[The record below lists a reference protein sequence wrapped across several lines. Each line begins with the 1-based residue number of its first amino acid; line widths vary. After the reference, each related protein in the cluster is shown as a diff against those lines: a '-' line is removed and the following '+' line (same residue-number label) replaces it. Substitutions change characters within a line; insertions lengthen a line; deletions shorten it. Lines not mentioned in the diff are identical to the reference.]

1 MPLAIAIVGAGPA
14 GCYAAERLARAAPD
28 AAIDVIERLP
38 TPYGLVRAGVAPDHQ
53 GTKAVERVLE
63 RALTRPGVAFFGN
76 VEIGRDL
83 SLAELKGLYDA
94 VIVATGAPED
104 RRLGITGEELA
115 GVFGSG
121 AFTRWIN
128 GHPDAADLPVRL
140 EHVRSAVVI
149 GNGNVAIDV
158 ARVLAKSREEMAG
171 SDLAPSIAEEIAA
184 APLQEIHIV
193 GRRGP
198 AEAHFTPLE
207 LEELGSLA
215 RATPVVNA
223 AALPEA
229 PSAGNPRV
237 LEILRGFAGASDP
250 SKPIRLHFDFELKP
264 LRFEGGAH
272 VERAVF
278 ERQRPSGGSYL
289 STGETTSFPADLVV
303 SCIGYR
309 SLSCGG
315 LAPEEGK
322 FRNEDGRIEPGL
334 YVVGWAKRGPS
345 GTIPTNRSEAHAV
358 ADRVLAE
365 TRAGDKRGRA
375 GLTAALS
382 ALTRGIVDFP
392 AWRAIDAAERARA
405 STGRPREKL
414 RRWSDFATPMR

>member
-63 RALTRPGVAFFGN
+63 RALTRPNVAFFGN
-76 VEIGRDL
+76 VEVGRDL
-83 SLAELKGLYDA
+83 SLAELRDLYDA

-104 RRLGITGEELA
+104 RRLGIPGEDLA

-128 GHPDAADLPVRL
+128 GHPDAADLPVDLGR
-140 EHVRSAVVI
+140 VRSAIVI

-158 ARVLAKSREEMAG
+158 ARVLAKSRGEMAR
-171 SDLAPSIAEEIAA
+171 SDLAPSIEAAIAA
-184 APLQEIHIV
+184 APLEEIRIV

-198 AEAHFTPLE
+198 AEAHFAPLE

-215 RATPVVNA
+215 RATPIVDPAVVPQEGGNA
-223 AALPEA
+223 AVLKVLQHF
-229 PSAGNPRV
+229 SAV
-237 LEILRGFAGASDP
+237 SDGA
-250 SKPIRLHFDFELKP
+250 KPIRLHFDFHLKP
-264 LRFEGGAH
+264 QRFEGGSR

-278 ERQRPSGGSYL
+278 ERQRPSREGYSP
-289 STGETTSFPADLVV
+289 TGETASFRADLVV

-315 LAPEEGK
+315 LAPADGR
-322 FRNEDGRIEPGL
+322 FPNEDGRLEGGL

-358 ADRVLAE
+358 ADRLLAE
-365 TRAGDKRGRA
+365 TTASGKPGSTA
-375 GLTAALS
+375 LAAALTS
-382 ALTRGIVDFP
+382 RQRKPVAFAG
-392 AWRAIDAAERARA
+392 WRAIDGAERARA
-405 STGRPREKL
+405 SDGRPREKL
-414 RRWSDFATPMR
+414 RRWSDFASLLA